1 MSAPLDGDMDEVF
14 LMAVAKEKERDR
26 RENTLLR
33 TFRESRAEL
42 KKVVWPSREEA
53 GRLTVLVIVVASV
66 IGTILFMSD
75 SIFLALYTFLV
86 QAIQSL

>member
-53 GRLTVLVIVVASV
+53 GRLTVLVIIVASV
-66 IGTILFMSD
+66 IGTLLFMSD